1 MAIYKIKRKNFSHVS
16 ADRPD
21 NYYLDVTQKF
31 SIIPEPSKNCLTA
44 KGAII
49 GAAVL
54 SGLIALIQHF
64 FEKKNNKY
72 KASPDEIKAI
82 EEELPKEYE
91 VLRKIQN
98 EVIQS
103 CRFMFSSRE
112 SLNFYC
118 NVLPSVLNLNGEE
131 WIAGWARETGKKG
144 LRWAPIL
151 SMYNTSFVFC
161 YDFDKKYWFM
171 IINGKEYIPKDNN
184 ILKVLEDEF
193 KRVKDI
199 AAQNLLNYP
208 DLLRLVNIYFDTNL
222 KLIKKYGKV

>member
-21 NYYLDVTQKF
+21 NHYLDVTQKF
-31 SIIPEPSKNCLTA
+31 SIIPEPSKNCLSA

-82 EEELPKEYE
+82 EGELPKEYE

-171 IINGKEYIPKDNN
+171 IIDGKEYIPKDNN

>member
-21 NYYLDVTQKF
+21 NHYLDVTQKF
-31 SIIPEPSKNCLTA
+31 SIIPEPSKNCLSA
-44 KGAII
+44 NGAII

-82 EEELPKEYE
+82 EGELPKEYE

-171 IINGKEYIPKDNN
+171 IIDGKEYIPKDNN
-184 ILKVLEDEF
+184 ILKVLGDEF

>member
-1 MAIYKIKRKNFSHVS
+1 MAIYKIKRKEFSHVGN
-16 ADRPD
+16 DRPD
-21 NYYLDVTQKF
+21 NHYLDATQKF
-31 SIIPEPSKNCLTA
+31 STIPEPSKNYLTA

-82 EEELPKEYE
+82 QEELPKEYE
-91 VLRKIQN
+91 ALRKIQN

-103 CRFMFSSRE
+103 CRFMFTSRE

-118 NVLPSVLNLNGEE
+118 NILPSVLNLNGEE

-151 SMYNTSFVFC
+151 SMYRSSFVFC
-161 YDFDKKYWFM
+161 YDFDKKYWFL
-171 IINGKEYIPKDNN
+171 IVNGKEFIPKDGN
-184 ILKVLEDEF
+184 IWNVLEDEF
-193 KRVKDI
+193 RRVKGI
-199 AAQNLLNYP
+199 AEQNLQYP
-208 DLLRLVNIYFDTNL
+208 DMIRQINLYIETNL

>member
-21 NYYLDVTQKF
+21 NHYLDVTQKF
-31 SIIPEPSKNCLTA
+31 SIIPEPSKNCLSA

-82 EEELPKEYE
+82 EGELPKEYE

-171 IINGKEYIPKDNN
+171 IIDGKEYIPKDNN
-184 ILKVLEDEF
+184 ILKVLGDEF

>member
-21 NYYLDVTQKF
+21 NHYLDVTQKF
-31 SIIPEPSKNCLTA
+31 SFIPEPSKNCLSA

-82 EEELPKEYE
+82 EGELPKEYE

-171 IINGKEYIPKDNN
+171 IIDGKEYIPKDNN
-184 ILKVLEDEF
+184 ILKVLGDEF

>member
-21 NYYLDVTQKF
+21 NHYLDVTQKF

-82 EEELPKEYE
+82 EGELPREYE

-171 IINGKEYIPKDNN
+171 IIDGKEYIPKDNN
-184 ILKVLEDEF
+184 ILKVLGDEF

>member
-21 NYYLDVTQKF
+21 NHYLDVTQKF

-82 EEELPKEYE
+82 EGELPKEYE

-151 SMYNTSFVFC
+151 SMYSSSFVFC

-171 IINGKEYIPKDNN
+171 IIDGKEYIPKDNN
-184 ILKVLEDEF
+184 ILKVLGDEF

>member
-21 NYYLDVTQKF
+21 NHYLDVTQKF

-82 EEELPKEYE
+82 EGELPKEYE

-171 IINGKEYIPKDNN
+171 IIDGKEYIPKDNN
-184 ILKVLEDEF
+184 ILKVLGDEF

>member
-21 NYYLDVTQKF
+21 NHYLDVTQKF

-82 EEELPKEYE
+82 EGELPKEYE

-118 NVLPSVLNLNGEE
+118 NVLPSILNLNGEE

-171 IINGKEYIPKDNN
+171 VIDGKEYIPKDNN

>member
-21 NYYLDVTQKF
+21 NHYLDVTQKF

-82 EEELPKEYE
+82 EGELPKEYE

-103 CRFMFSSRE
+103 CHFMFSSRE

-171 IINGKEYIPKDNN
+171 IIDGKEYIPKDNN
-184 ILKVLEDEF
+184 ILKVLGDEF

-208 DLLRLVNIYFDTNL
+208 NLLRLVNIYFDTNL

>member
-21 NYYLDVTQKF
+21 NHYLDVTQKF

-82 EEELPKEYE
+82 EGELPKEYE

-161 YDFDKKYWFM
+161 YDFDKRYWFM
-171 IINGKEYIPKDNN
+171 VIDGKEYIPKDNN

-208 DLLRLVNIYFDTNL
+208 DLLKLVNIYFDTNL

>member
-21 NYYLDVTQKF
+21 NHYLDVTQKF

-82 EEELPKEYE
+82 EGELPKEYGI
-91 VLRKIQN
+91 LRKIQG
-98 EVIQS
+98 EVIQD

-171 IINGKEYIPKDNN
+171 IIDGKEYIPKDNN
-184 ILKVLEDEF
+184 ILKVLGDEF

>member
-21 NYYLDVTQKF
+21 NHYLDVTQKF

-82 EEELPKEYE
+82 ERELPKEYGI
-91 VLRKIQN
+91 LRKIQG
-98 EVIQS
+98 EVIQA

-151 SMYNTSFVFC
+151 SMYNTSFIFC

-171 IINGKEYIPKDNN
+171 VIDGKEYIPKDNN

>member
-21 NYYLDVTQKF
+21 NHYLDVTQKF

-82 EEELPKEYE
+82 EGELPKEYE

-171 IINGKEYIPKDNN
+171 VIDGKEYIPKDNN